1 MLLGRVLYDCFPDSP
16 YVVRA
21 GYCTIVSLT
30 VLMLLGRVLYDCF
43 PDSPYVVRQGTVRL
57 FP

>member
-1 MLLGRVLYDCFPDSP
+1 M
-16 YVVRA
+16 
-21 GYCTIVSLT
+21 IVSLT
-30 VLMLLGRVLYDCF
+30 VLMLLSTVMYDCF

>member
-16 YVVRA
+16 YVVRL
-21 GYCTIVSLT
+21 GTVRLFSLT

-43 PDSPYVVRQGTVRL
+43 PDSPYVVR
-57 FP
+57 